1 MYKKI
6 SSQSFH
12 SLFSCV
18 TWTEE
23 GWVKKWLEL
32 AWKEEGGSKSYF
44 LLWVIPFE
52 RCHTE
57 HYQKI
62 STSNLYRN
70 TIIFLFLPWEPI
82 CDFKRGRNI
91 QVTQKSFTQ
100 DRNFTLG
107 CFYAMATC
115 NMPLKNSKKES
126 VTKTGNH
133 DEIKLNL

>member
-1 MYKKI
+1 M
-6 SSQSFH
+6 
-12 SLFSCV
+12 
-18 TWTEE
+18 E
-23 GWVKKWLEL
+23 GGRGVKKL
-32 AWKEEGGSKSYF
+32 YF
-44 LLWVIPFE
+44 AWVILFKRP
-52 RCHTE
+52 HTE

-82 CDFKRGRNI
+82 CDFKRERNI
-91 QVTQKSFTQ
+91 QVTQKSFIQ

-115 NMPLKNSKKES
+115 NMPLSKKEC

-133 DEIKLNL
+133 DEIKLSLQNNLPATLLFSFASITSMKAQTLKYLKENE